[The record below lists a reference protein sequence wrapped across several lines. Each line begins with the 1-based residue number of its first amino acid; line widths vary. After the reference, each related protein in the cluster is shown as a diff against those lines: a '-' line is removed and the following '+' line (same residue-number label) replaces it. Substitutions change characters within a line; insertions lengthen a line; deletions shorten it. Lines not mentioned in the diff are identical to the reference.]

1 MPDSRQR
8 RLLILNCE
16 GTRCRVERRHE
27 AALQQERLPASMP
40 KILPFTFNQD
50 LLADAGIE
58 SGVVLRPAVGVKS

>member
-1 MPDSRQR
+1 MPDYRR

-16 GTRCRVERRHE
+16 GTRWRVERRQE
-27 AALQQERLPASMP
+27 AAMQQERSPVQMP
-40 KILPFTFNQD
+40 KILPFTFTED